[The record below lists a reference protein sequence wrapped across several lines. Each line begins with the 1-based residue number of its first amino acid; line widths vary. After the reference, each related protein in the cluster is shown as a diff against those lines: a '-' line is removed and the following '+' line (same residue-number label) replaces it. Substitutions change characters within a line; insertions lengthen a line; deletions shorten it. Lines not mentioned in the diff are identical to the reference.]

1 MKGNRRAWVLAV
13 CTAGLIALAGCSTSS
28 APSSPGPTASAN
40 GLSIYPA
47 SASVPVGAQ
56 AMFTGYV
63 PSSPDSTVTWSVTG
77 GSGNGTITSA
87 GVYTAPT
94 SVPSP
99 AQVAI
104 TATSGSLTATAVVT
118 VTVAQSLTVSPAV
131 AAIPAGSTTMFTAT
145 MNGAQ
150 ATGVTWEVNGT
161 EGGDGVHGTIDS
173 NGTYSAPLTPP
184 PGGSTVITAIAGGN
198 SGTSTVRIVFSNAS
212 LDGNYAFSYQ
222 GRDAEKSGAG
232 FLTVVGQFTAH
243 PAGTIS
249 GTEDIVDQSGVVA
262 TQSPFTG
269 TFSIGPDGRGTV
281 NLTGSGSSATPFYW
295 QIALQSNQHAVMID
309 LNDGSNGSAFKATG
323 SGTIDEQSPTTALP
337 AGRYVFE
344 LSGVDSAGKILGIAG
359 AFESFGNGAI
369 SPSGNVF
376 DVSDNRSV
384 STDDTSLTGLFST
397 SPQTLSFTGDA
408 FSAPT
413 GGTTVTFDYYLV
425 SARQVH
431 LIETDGKGFTSGDIF
446 LAPPPGGAGYTAAVL
461 PESNFAFTMAGET
474 DTSYAAGGV
483 FISNGGGTSPTA
495 TSGSLTG
502 GEFDNNAGGETQ
514 QIDETVNSTS
524 YSVDPTTGRIS
535 ASTATKPGTID
546 WVGYVTAP
554 VDPTNVNSVR
564 VLMLETDTT
573 ATASGTG
580 YLQSAT
586 TEPNG
591 SFAFNLTA
599 DSTSGSEQ
607 DILAQLGINGAA
619 ITGSMDMNN
628 FGAGSISRGLNVV
641 SSKSSIDS
649 LTDSDGRGTA
659 TFVASDGTSIL
670 VAFYAVDAN
679 TVLMVDMDNNR
690 IGTGLMLKQF

>member
-1 MKGNRRAWVLAV
+1 
-13 CTAGLIALAGCSTSS
+13 
-28 APSSPGPTASAN
+28 
-40 GLSIYPA
+40 
-47 SASVPVGAQ
+47 
-56 AMFTGYV
+56 
-63 PSSPDSTVTWSVTG
+63 
-77 GSGNGTITSA
+77 
-87 GVYTAPT
+87 
-94 SVPSP
+94 
-99 AQVAI
+99 
-104 TATSGSLTATAVVT
+104 
-118 VTVAQSLTVSPAV
+118 
-131 AAIPAGSTTMFTAT
+131 
-145 MNGAQ
+145 
-150 ATGVTWEVNGT
+150 
-161 EGGDGVHGTIDS
+161 
-173 NGTYSAPLTPP
+173 
-184 PGGSTVITAIAGGN
+184 
-198 SGTSTVRIVFSNAS
+198 
-212 LDGNYAFSYQ
+212 
-222 GRDAEKSGAG
+222 
-232 FLTVVGQFTAH
+232 
-243 PAGTIS
+243 
-249 GTEDIVDQSGVVA
+249 
-262 TQSPFTG
+262 
-269 TFSIGPDGRGTV
+269 
-281 NLTGSGSSATPFYW
+281 
-295 QIALQSNQHAVMID
+295 
-309 LNDGSNGSAFKATG
+309 
-323 SGTIDEQSPTTALP
+323 
-337 AGRYVFE
+337 
-344 LSGVDSAGKILGIAG
+344 
-359 AFESFGNGAI
+359 
-369 SPSGNVF
+369 
-376 DVSDNRSV
+376 
-384 STDDTSLTGLFST
+384 
-397 SPQTLSFTGDA
+397 
-408 FSAPT
+408 
-413 GGTTVTFDYYLV
+413 
-425 SARQVH
+425 VH